1 MIEQLL
7 RLLADTF
14 PSVDHSQVP
23 SILAAL
29 RERGYNSSW
38 LWGEDPDSDPW
49 QGDVVDPVTIY
60 STDDS
65 GAPTKWTGPAI
76 LLSNTCDFQEDGTV
90 LAAACLPAVDVC
102 VEPAL
107 VEPVTHNQIAH
118 LMYLE
123 EVPNLGN
130 RVVDLSMVQT
140 LSASYLRNALG
151 DQRCFRRGRF
161 AQLGY
166 FVFLAKLTV
175 HLMRPETKEVS
186 RADLPS

>member
-14 PSVDHSQVP
+14 PSVDPSQVP

-29 RERGYNSSW
+29 RRRGYNRSW
-38 LWGEDPDSDPW
+38 LWGQDSDPDPW

-65 GAPTKWTGPAI
+65 GAPTKWTGPAL
-76 LLSNTCDFQEDGTV
+76 LLSNTCDFQESGTV
-90 LAAACLPAVDVC
+90 LAAACLPAADIC
-102 VEPAL
+102 QEATL
-107 VEPVTHNQIAH
+107 VEPITHNQIAH

-123 EVPNLGN
+123 EVPQLGS

-140 LSASYLRNALG
+140 LSASYLRSALG
-151 DQRCFRRGRF
+151 DQRCVRRGRF

-175 HLMRPETKEVS
+175 HLLRPETNEVS
-186 RADLPS
+186 RADLPT